1 MVRKFGHGL
10 KTLKNQH
17 VYSPN
22 QQYGHGTDNTD
33 KEDIMKIQLND
44 KHYYWITCI
53 VKSKDGKPYEKRVS
67 GYAATFGDAVNS
79 FIEKTI
85 KQSSSEIYV
94 S

>member
-1 MVRKFGHGL
+1 
-10 KTLKNQH
+10 
-17 VYSPN
+17 
-22 QQYGHGTDNTD
+22 
-33 KEDIMKIQLND
+33 MKIQLDD
-44 KHYYWITCI
+44 KHFLNSDPYCYWITCV
-53 VKSKDGKPYEKRVS
+53 VKSKEGKPYEKRVS